1 MIMVEDRAPIVIP
14 VRASGVSTFLATMW
28 SNQWALVLPVMTAF
42 LFLLAWQAISVYGN
56 ISPTILPPPTMVLD
70 QLTDNFSLIMK
81 HTIPTTYETLLAF
94 GVSIPLG
101 IALAALMV
109 YSTLAYQAL
118 YPNIVFFQLIPKIAL
133 APLFIVWLGIGALP
147 FARVAQLRHKF
158 ALAALRGSQVTLMIN
173 PPRSTPRSRQA

>member
-1 MIMVEDRAPIVIP
+1 MAEGSAPVVIP
-14 VRASGVSTFLATMW
+14 VRASGLSTFLTTLW
-28 SNQWALVLPVMTAF
+28 SNQWALVLPIMTAF

-70 QLTDNFSLIMK
+70 QITDNFPLIMK

-94 GVSIPLG
+94 GISIPLG

-118 YPNIVFFQLIPKIAL
+118 YPNIVF
-133 APLFIVWLGIGALP
+133 LP
-147 FARVAQLRHKF
+147 ADSEDRPG
-158 ALAALRGSQVTLMIN
+158 AALHRLVGHRLPVARHLLDFHLFLPDPRGHRGGIAI
-173 PPRSTPRSRQA
+173 SRDEHVAAVPVAAHV